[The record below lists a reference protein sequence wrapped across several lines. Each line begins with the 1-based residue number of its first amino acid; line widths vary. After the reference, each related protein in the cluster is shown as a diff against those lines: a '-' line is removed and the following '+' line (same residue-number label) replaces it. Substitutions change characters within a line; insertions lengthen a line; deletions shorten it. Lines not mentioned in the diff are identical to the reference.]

1 MSDQSRSGNAPGS
14 GKEGSIPCPFA
25 ETRGWEAWVNAMPG
39 PGMER
44 TLIVVGEVL
53 VGSDGYAGRLTPTH
67 LDKRDP
73 PIQHF
78 DLDMVEESGAAAGW
92 QAVRGEVK
100 PADTYQAVVV
110 DCQSEQVAEISPVRV
125 VD

>member
-1 MSDQSRSGNAPGS
+1 MSDQSRSGGALG
-14 GKEGSIPCPFA
+14 GGEQGSIPCPFA

-53 VGSDGYAGRLTPTH
+53 VDSDGYAGHLTPTH
-67 LDKRDP
+67 QDRRMP

-78 DLDMVEESGAAAGW
+78 ALDMIEEEGASAGW
-92 QAVRGEVK
+92 QAVRGEAK
-100 PADTYQAVVV
+100 PAGTYHAVVI
-110 DCQSEQVAEISPVRV
+110 DCHSEQVAEISPVPDV
-125 VD
+125 V